1 MVTYLL
7 NFQTDSEFV
16 KVVTHLRVLIRKEFF
31 SVRISALPR
40 MTDLCVCVR
49 FQIISSVCILSPDG
63 GGEKRGLLQSR
74 PNVRISQVGMTET
87 MS

>member
-40 MTDLCVCVR
+40 MTDLCVGVR
-49 FQIISSVCILSPDG
+49 FRIISSVCILSPGG
-63 GGEKRGLLQSR
+63 GGEQRGGYYRAVL
-74 PNVRISQVGMTET
+74 M
-87 MS
+87 